1 MGGGAERNSLEIYG
15 EVDEIVG
22 GEGLPHATRRDP
34 LVGLDA
40 VVVQH
45 VEEQLLAATPN
56 ASSVSRVA
64 ILGVQ
69 RP

>member
-22 GEGLPHATRRDP
+22 GEGLPLAARRDP

-56 ASSVSRVA
+56 ASSVSRIA
-64 ILGVQ
+64 ILSVR